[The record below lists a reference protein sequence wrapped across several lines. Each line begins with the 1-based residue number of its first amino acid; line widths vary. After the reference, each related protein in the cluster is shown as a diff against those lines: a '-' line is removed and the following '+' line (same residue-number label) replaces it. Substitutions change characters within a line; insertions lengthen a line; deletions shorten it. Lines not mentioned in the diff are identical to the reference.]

1 MMKKCKQCKVYIA
14 DNELVCPLCQ
24 TVLETVSEPVREAMY
39 PVIEFNPHKYNL
51 ITRLILFCSVV
62 LGLVLIGVNAAT
74 YDGVWWSL
82 ISTGLM
88 VYLWITMLFSIER
101 YANPALKI
109 LVQTLAAQALCLW
122 ADWVLGY
129 RGWAVNYAVPAIV
142 LVANGATLVLQLI
155 NFMNWQSY
163 ILFQLEY
170 LGFSIILGILYGVG
184 IITRPFLAFTAIFVS
199 ILIFAGTM
207 IFGDKKAKSEVKRR
221 FYI

>member
-1 MMKKCKQCKVYIA
+1 MKKCRQCKVIIA
-14 DNELVCPLCQ
+14 DNELACPLCQ

-39 PVIEFNPHKYNL
+39 PVIEFNAHRYNL
-51 ITRLILFCSVV
+51 VTRLVLFFSVV

-74 YDGVWWSL
+74 YDGIWWSL

-88 VYLWITMLFSIER
+88 IYLWITMLFSIER
-101 YANPALKI
+101 CANPALKI
-109 LVQTLAAQALCLW
+109 LVQTLAAQALCFW

-170 LGFSIILGILYGVG
+170 LGFSIILGVLYGVG
-184 IITRPFLAFTAIFVS
+184 IITRPLLAFTAVFVS

-221 FYI
+221 FHI